1 MPRIIQN
8 LLILAPI
15 IALFAYI
22 IYSRSN
28 FQSKANAGPF
38 FFENGCLVLN
48 TLILYKIPLHEIEC
62 VEVQYHP
69 WELEHKLSYSAAI
82 KVIRKNGTKKRVFYK
97 GYRMSK
103 LALPSDMQ
111 AALLGQ
117 GVRCVMIDQ

>member
-8 LLILAPI
+8 LLLRAPI
-15 IALFAYI
+15 IALFGYI

-82 KVIRKNGTKKRVFYK
+82 KVIRKTEPKSGYSTKST
-97 GYRMSK
+97 GC
-103 LALPSDMQ
+103 PSWPCPLICRRRFWGR
-111 AALLGQ
+111 ACA
-117 GVRCVMIDQ
+117 V